1 MSGHLLWCFGNITP
15 LSLCTADNSSSLSL
29 KEGLR
34 TDLHAPLVQQEGP
47 GCFSIYV
54 GSGNHV

>member
-1 MSGHLLWCFGNITP
+1 MLWCFWNIAP
-15 LSLCTADNSSSLSL
+15 LSLWTADNSSSLSL
-29 KEGLR
+29 KEGRR

-47 GCFSIYV
+47 GCFSINV